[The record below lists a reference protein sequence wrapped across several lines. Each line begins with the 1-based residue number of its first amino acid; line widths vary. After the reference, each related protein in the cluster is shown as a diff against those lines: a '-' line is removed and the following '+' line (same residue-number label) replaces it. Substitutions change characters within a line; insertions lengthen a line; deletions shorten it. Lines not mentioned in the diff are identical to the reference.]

1 MFSRDLAWCAD
12 TVKRIIPRSFPVLLL
27 TFVLPYS
34 VSAETAPRVR
44 VLDAHVKSLFDHG
57 LTQSPTLR
65 ALVDKVEAS
74 SILVFVDG
82 DMRMPE
88 RLGAQLNFVTSVN
101 DVRYVRVDVNVLLA
115 PRRQIAL
122 LAHELQHALEIADRP
137 EIQDIEA
144 MESLYEDI
152 GFQSF
157 DNGRHRGFETDAAL
171 EMQEAVERDLGGR
184 APRAHAPAVY

>member
-1 MFSRDLAWCAD
+1 M
-12 TVKRIIPRSFPVLLL
+12 IQRSSLVLIL

-44 VLDAHVKSLFDHG
+44 VLDARLKSLLDHG
-57 LTQSPTLR
+57 LMQSPTLR

-88 RLGAQLNFVTSVN
+88 RIGAQLNFVTSVN
-101 DVRYVRVDVNVLLA
+101 DVRYVRVDINVMLA
-115 PRRQIAL
+115 PRRQVAL
-122 LAHELQHALEIADRP
+122 LAHEFQHALEIAGRP

>member
-1 MFSRDLAWCAD
+1 MIS
-12 TVKRIIPRSFPVLLL
+12 RSFLILLL
-27 TFVLPYS
+27 IFVLPYS
-34 VSAETAPRVR
+34 ASAETTPRVR
-44 VLDAHVKSLFDHG
+44 VLDAHLKSLFDHG

-65 ALVDKVEAS
+65 TLVDKVEAS

-88 RLGAQLNFVTSVN
+88 RFGAQTKFVTSVN
-101 DVRYVRVDVNVLLA
+101 DVRYVRVDINVMLA

-137 EIQDIEA
+137 EIQDVEA
-144 MESLYEDI
+144 MELFYEDA

-157 DNGRHRGFETDAAL
+157 DDGRHRGFETDAAL
-171 EMQEAVERDLGGR
+171 EMQEAVERELGGR

>member
-1 MFSRDLAWCAD
+1 VLRRYTERM
-12 TVKRIIPRSFPVLLL
+12 IPRSSLVLLL
-27 TFVLPYS
+27 TFVLPYGA
-34 VSAETAPRVR
+34 SAETTPRVR
-44 VLDAHVKSLFDHG
+44 VLDARLKSLFDHG

-65 ALVDKVEAS
+65 AQVDKVEAS

-88 RLGAQLNFVTSVN
+88 RLGAQLTFVTSVN
-101 DVRYVRVDVNVLLA
+101 DVRYVRVDLNVMLP

-137 EIQDIEA
+137 EIQDVEA
-144 MESLYEDI
+144 MELFYEDA

-157 DNGRHRGFETDAAL
+157 DDGSHRAFETEAAL
-171 EMQEAVERDLGGR
+171 EMQEAVERDLGGH

>member
-1 MFSRDLAWCAD
+1 MIR
-12 TVKRIIPRSFPVLLL
+12 RSSLVLLL
-27 TFVLPYS
+27 IFVLPYS

-44 VLDAHVKSLFDHG
+44 VLDAHLKSLLDHG
-57 LTQSPTLR
+57 LMRSPTLR

-101 DVRYVRVDVNVLLA
+101 AVRYVRVEINVMLA

-122 LAHELQHALEIADRP
+122 LAHELQHALEIAGRP

-144 MESLYEDI
+144 MESFYEDI
-152 GFQSF
+152 GFQSY
-157 DNGRHRGFETDAAL
+157 DDGRHRGFETEAAL

>member
-1 MFSRDLAWCAD
+1 VLRRYTERM
-12 TVKRIIPRSFPVLLL
+12 IPRSSLVLLL
-27 TFVLPYS
+27 TFVLPYGA
-34 VSAETAPRVR
+34 SAETTPRVR
-44 VLDAHVKSLFDHG
+44 VLDARLKSLFDHG

-65 ALVDKVEAS
+65 AQVDKVEAS

-88 RLGAQLNFVTSVN
+88 RLGAQLTFVTSVN
-101 DVRYVRVDVNVLLA
+101 DVRYVRVDINVMLP

-137 EIQDIEA
+137 EIQDVEA
-144 MESLYEDI
+144 MELFYEDL

-157 DNGRHRGFETDAAL
+157 DDGHHRGFETEAAL
-171 EMQEAVERDLGGR
+171 QMQEAVERELGGR

>member
-1 MFSRDLAWCAD
+1 MLRRY
-12 TVKRIIPRSFPVLLL
+12 TERMIPRSSLVLLL
-27 TFVLPYS
+27 TFVLPYGA
-34 VSAETAPRVR
+34 SAETTPRVR
-44 VLDAHVKSLFDHG
+44 VLDARLKSLFDHG

-65 ALVDKVEAS
+65 AQVDKVEAS

-88 RLGAQLNFVTSVN
+88 RLGAQLTFVTSVN
-101 DVRYVRVDVNVLLA
+101 DVRYVRVDLNVMLP

-144 MESLYEDI
+144 MESFYETSVSSPSTTAVI
-152 GFQSF
+152 AASRPKPRSRCRRPL
-157 DNGRHRGFETDAAL
+157 NGNWAGEHR
-171 EMQEAVERDLGGR
+171 ERTR
-184 APRAHAPAVY
+184 PRCIEER